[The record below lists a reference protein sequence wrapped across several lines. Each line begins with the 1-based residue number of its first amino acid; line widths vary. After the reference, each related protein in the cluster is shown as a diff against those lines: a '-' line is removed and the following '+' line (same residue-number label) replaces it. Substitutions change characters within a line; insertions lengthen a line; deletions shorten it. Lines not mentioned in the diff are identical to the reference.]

1 MQFRELEHYSTNRD
15 YWGTMELPQFPEFRS
30 SVKAESLESQ
40 QIYQQKIDKLSTETQ
55 SQRTPAKFGIIF
67 TSQDRHSTTTIP
79 PPSAPPSSSI
89 RTQSTET
96 SINHEA
102 SKNYDENMENDKN
115 QYLLIIIMIIQ
126 L

>member
-1 MQFRELEHYSTNRD
+1 MEKQTSSTIIQ
-15 YWGTMELPQFPEFRS
+15 TESKIS
-30 SVKAESLESQ
+30 SSNKP
-40 QIYQQKIDKLSTETQ
+40 STDL
-55 SQRTPAKFGIIF
+55 
-67 TSQDRHSTTTIP
+67 TSPSDRHSTTTIP